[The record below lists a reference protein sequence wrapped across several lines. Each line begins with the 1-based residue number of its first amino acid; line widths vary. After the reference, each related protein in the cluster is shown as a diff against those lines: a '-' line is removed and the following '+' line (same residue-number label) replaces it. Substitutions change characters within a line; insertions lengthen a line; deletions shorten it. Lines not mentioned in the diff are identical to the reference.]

1 MSVSRKYIYDMLC
14 SVDPE
19 ADVIQGTTAQL
30 TKLPA
35 ITFSLAGNQTKYTL
49 DSEYI
54 GSMTVYKI
62 DIWTR
67 DATQAEQ
74 LLQRTSDILCA
85 EGWVMDSASDMPTAQ
100 DDLVHI
106 TSRFHGVIC

>member
-1 MSVSRKYIYDMLC
+1 MSVSRKYIYDMLS

-19 ADVIQGTTAQL
+19 ADVIQGATAQL

-54 GSMTVYKI
+54 GDFSVYKI

-67 DATQAEQ
+67 TATEAER
-74 LLQRTSDILCA
+74 LLQHTSDILCA
-85 EGWVMDSASDMPTAQ
+85 EGWTMDSASDMPTSQ